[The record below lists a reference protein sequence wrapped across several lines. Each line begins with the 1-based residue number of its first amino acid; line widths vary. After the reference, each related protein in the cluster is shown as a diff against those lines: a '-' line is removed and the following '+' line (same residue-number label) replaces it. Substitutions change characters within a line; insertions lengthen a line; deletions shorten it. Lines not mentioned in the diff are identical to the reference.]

1 MINGCKESSQFSF
14 TTLEFIVIE
23 LSHIAKL
30 ELVFQCLLDLG
41 VTLNL
46 EKTTIGFSEGRMVGH
61 IVSKNGVAT
70 DPEKFDKISK
80 LPFPTTK
87 KTLRSFL
94 GTMGYYRRFIYIY
107 VAKAH
112 PLTRFLRDDAPTLMG
127 DEASKCEN
135 FK

>member
-87 KTLRSFL
+87 KPFKVFFVDDGLLLKVHTHVCGKSMSFNTLPMKRCTYTN
-94 GTMGYYRRFIYIY
+94 GG
-107 VAKAH
+107 
-112 PLTRFLRDDAPTLMG
+112 
-127 DEASKCEN
+127 
-135 FK
+135 